1 MFTKRLGFCAWI
13 RGAIISTKKLKCHLQ
28 LELLQFVP
36 PLIKIACSDNVSN
49 NEEAFPVIEQNFWLM
64 RVITIGDLLLEYSL
78 VVEIVSLYYCLF
90 VFFVATIYSSEIA
103 KLNGNKSSDLH
114 PLTNSCK
121 VDFIRMDYNL
131 DSTCIFKNKTTNKWK
146 CIRGYIMS

>member
-1 MFTKRLGFCAWI
+1 
-13 RGAIISTKKLKCHLQ
+13 
-28 LELLQFVP
+28 
-36 PLIKIACSDNVSN
+36 
-49 NEEAFPVIEQNFWLM
+49 M

-131 DSTCIFKNKTTNKWK
+131 DSTCIFKNKTTNK
-146 CIRGYIMS
+146 